1 MSPDASAL
9 AALRREIDAIDDR
22 LHDLLIERA
31 AVVARVAAAKGA
43 AAPGTQ
49 IVYPAR
55 EAQILRRLLD
65 RHRGRLPAATVV
77 RIWREIITAS
87 VRLQGALAVGFVADG
102 DGPALRDLAREHFA
116 AATPTMPIASAPELF
131 AWVGDTPGALG
142 VLPLAGADSDWWR
155 HLVSAVEPRI
165 QVVAR
170 LPLLRAAGGRE
181 ALVIAPFA
189 AGESGDDAT
198 LAVFESERDLSDDAL
213 ARAAA
218 AGGLTLARMAA
229 AGAVEPMNAPV
240 RLTLVE
246 ISGAASAI
254 APGLAGLAT
263 ALRARRAHAVGGYAR
278 PLAPPDR
285 R

>member
-1 MSPDASAL
+1 MSSDASAL
-9 AALRREIDAIDDR
+9 AELRREIDAIDDR

-31 AVVARVAAAKGA
+31 AAVERVALAKGA

-55 EAQILRRLLD
+55 EAQIVRRLLG

-77 RIWREIITAS
+77 RIWREIITTS
-87 VRLQGALAVGFVADG
+87 VRLQGALAIGLLDAG
-102 DGPALRDLAREHFA
+102 AGPALRDLAREHFA
-116 AATPTMPIASAPELF
+116 AATSTTPFASAPELF

-142 VLPLAGADSDWWR
+142 VLPLATDACDWWR

-170 LPLLRAAGGRE
+170 LPFVRTGGGLE

-198 LAVFESERDLSDDAL
+198 LAVFESERELSDVAQ
-213 ARAAA
+213 AA
-218 AGGLTLARMAA
+218 AGGLTLAPMAA
-229 AGAVEPMNAPV
+229 TGAVEPMNAPV

-246 ISGAASAI
+246 IAGTASAVI
-254 APGLAGLAT
+254 PKLARLAA
-263 ALRARRAHAVGGYAR
+263 ALGAHRTHAVGGYAR
-278 PLAPPDR
+278 PIAPPER

>member
-31 AVVARVAAAKGA
+31 AVVERVAQAKGA
-43 AAPGTQ
+43 TAPGTQ

-55 EAQILRRLLD
+55 EAQILRRLLG

-77 RIWREIITAS
+77 RIWREIITTS
-87 VRLQGALAVGFVADG
+87 VRLQGALAIGMVADG
-102 DGPALRDLAREHFA
+102 AGPALRDLAREHFA
-116 AATPTMPIASAPELF
+116 AATPTTPVASAPELF

-142 VLPLAGADSDWWR
+142 VLPLATEESDWWR
-155 HLVSAVEPRI
+155 HLVSSVEPRI
-165 QVVAR
+165 QIVAR
-170 LPLLRAAGGRE
+170 LPLVRAAGGPE
-181 ALVIAPFA
+181 ALVIAPFT
-189 AGESGDDAT
+189 AGESGDDTT
-198 LAVFESERDLSDDAL
+198 LAVFEAERDLSDAVL

-218 AGGLTLARMAA
+218 AEGLTLARMAA
-229 AGAVEPMNAPV
+229 TGAVEPMNAPV

-246 ISGAASAI
+246 IVGPASAI
-254 APGLAGLAT
+254 GPRLSRLAA
-263 ALRARRAHAVGGYAR
+263 ALGARRAHAVGGYAR
-278 PLAPPDR
+278 PIAPPDR